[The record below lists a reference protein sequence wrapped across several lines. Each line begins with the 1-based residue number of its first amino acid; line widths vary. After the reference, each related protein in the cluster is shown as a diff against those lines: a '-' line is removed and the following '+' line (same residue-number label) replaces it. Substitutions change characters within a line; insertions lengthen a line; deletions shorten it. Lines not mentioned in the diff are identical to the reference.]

1 MKSKRKIDID
11 ELQTEVI
18 KAILN
23 PSSWAGAKGDR
34 KREVW
39 QSHVV
44 MFVFAYFVE
53 GKPNPATSE
62 TDACGNNVDDAP

>member
-34 KREVW
+34 SREVW
-39 QSHVV
+39 QAHAVL
-44 MFVFAYFVE
+44 FVFRHFTE
-53 GKPNPATSE
+53 GKQNPTI
-62 TDACGNNVDDAP
+62 APVENSGGKRG